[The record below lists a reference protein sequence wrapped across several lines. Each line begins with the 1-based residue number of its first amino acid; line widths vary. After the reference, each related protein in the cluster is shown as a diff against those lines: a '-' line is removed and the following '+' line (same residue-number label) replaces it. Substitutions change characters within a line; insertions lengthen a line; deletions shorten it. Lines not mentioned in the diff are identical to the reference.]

1 MPPRKPVKPPSAP
14 MTRWQGTM
22 TGIALRPFAA
32 PPAAR
37 RSWRRSRHKNTF
49 RRTGSSR
56 ARARPAFGSRC
67 RRARAAGRM
76 SCRVQRNTR
85 GVCLRVA
92 SMIAFVPG
100 CASARGPPCLPFS
113 KERPRSATSSATR
126 ASAPIGLWWSY
137 RIMALAPSC
146 PCVGRRAARA
156 SQWHRRARDKVP
168 QARRELSG
176 RRCCPRQ
183 QFHRRRDRLLAPARE
198 NRQSLVSASD
208 KMAHCAAVFDVMG
221 GYLEHGRK
229 TPTMAPSAE
238 TPIRPGAA
246 PKCGCYIEPVA

>member
-1 MPPRKPVKPPSAP
+1 MTHRNSSRPASIRHARQSLDARSSLPSEGIGGRRTTGLGEAKVEIGDRVMDREVKTPRGLQPLRDPLASPYWPVARRVLGEYPTQNRFRRRANRPRYDEGEESLAANSSCAPRGARRRGLLRETPSRGGAQILTSTTAGSPPSSANRKRLRSMPPRKPVRLPSAP

-85 GVCLRVA
+85 RVA
-92 SMIAFVPG
+92 Y
-100 CASARGPPCLPFS
+100 AS
-113 KERPRSATSSATR
+113 
-126 ASAPIGLWWSY
+126 
-137 RIMALAPSC
+137 
-146 PCVGRRAARA
+146 
-156 SQWHRRARDKVP
+156 HR
-168 QARRELSG
+168 
-176 RRCCPRQ
+176 
-183 QFHRRRDRLLAPARE
+183 
-198 NRQSLVSASD
+198 
-208 KMAHCAAVFDVMG
+208 
-221 GYLEHGRK
+221 
-229 TPTMAPSAE
+229 
-238 TPIRPGAA
+238 
-246 PKCGCYIEPVA
+246 